1 MRNTDF
7 CDLLTY
13 AVLTACTI
21 YTTIDLIIDDKAM
34 DYLVFSCLLILSI
47 ISWLI
52 LWDISSRIARWQVK
66 KERKAEVVLNMSD
79 FTAESQEALEK
90 LLEEEF
96 EITIK
101 INEETESNDDGLHK
115 QS

>member
-34 DYLVFSCLLILSI
+34 DYLVFSCLLVLSI

-52 LWDISSRIARWQVK
+52 LWDISNRIARWQVK
-66 KERKAEVVLNMSD
+66 KDRKAEVVLKMSD
-79 FTAESQEALEK
+79 FTEESQEALER

-101 INEETESNDDGLHK
+101 IEETKSNDDGLHK